1 MNMGGTDMT
10 SQEIHENL
18 SHPVIDSDAHW
29 LGFGPL
35 LKERVAKI
43 GGRKVAECFTGFQEL
58 IGGPL
63 QMTAEER
70 RFRRVAHM
78 GFWQVPMANTID
90 RATAMMPGLLY
101 ERLDELGL
109 DFCVMYPTDGPTA
122 GGDDALRLAAMRAF
136 NIFCAEYFADYAD
149 RLTPVALIPTN
160 HPEEAIAELEYTTG
174 ELGMKAAL
182 LAAMIPR
189 DVPSVADGGHKGA
202 VRLGPWYDTL
212 GLDSAY
218 DYDPVWQKCV
228 DLGIA
233 PTFHSSGRGYVLR
246 RSPSNFTYNHIGH
259 FASSGEAICKSLFL
273 SGVTRRFPDLN
284 FAFLEGGS
292 HYACQL
298 FADLISHWH
307 VRSAKALELLDPA
320 NMDHEALIELGRK
333 HGPPGMAELLVD
345 RESALY
351 ASMAPNVSTGTGG
364 EPDLDDFAACKIESE
379 EDFKALFDNFYF
391 GCEAD
396 DRMNASAFND
406 KVNPLGAKVNALF
419 SSDIGHFDVQN
430 MNEVLEEAHELVDD
444 GVMSDEDFRDFTFVN
459 PVDFWSRGNPRFF
472 DGTVV
477 ENQVAELRAARKS
490 TAQATPS

>member
-1 MNMGGTDMT
+1 MT
-10 SQEIHENL
+10 SQTIHDNL

-35 LKERVAKI
+35 LQERIAKI
-43 GGRKVAECFTGFQEL
+43 GGRKVAECFKGYRDL
-58 IGGPL
+58 IGAPL
-63 QMTAEER
+63 QMTPEER
-70 RFRRVAHM
+70 RFKRVAHM
-78 GFWQVPMANTID
+78 GFWQVPMANTMD

-109 DFCVMYPTDGPTA
+109 DYCVMYPTDGPSA
-122 GGDDALRLAAMRAF
+122 GKDDALRVAAIRAF
-136 NIFCAEYFADYAD
+136 NIFSAELFADYAD
-149 RLTPVALIPTN
+149 RVTPVAVIPTN
-160 HPEEAIAELEYTTG
+160 HPEEAIAELEYVTG
-174 ELGMKAAL
+174 DLGMKAAL
-182 LAAMIPR
+182 FSAMIPR
-189 DVPSVADGGHKGA
+189 DVPGEDEGGDAGA

-228 DLGIA
+228 ELGIA

-259 FASSGEAICKSLFL
+259 FASAGEAICKSLL
-273 SGVTRRFPDLN
+273 LNGVTRRFPNLN

-298 FADLISHWH
+298 LADLIGHWN
-307 VRSAKALELLDPA
+307 VRNRDALALLDPA
-320 NMDHEALIELGRK
+320 NLEHESLIELGRK
-333 HGPPGMAELLVD
+333 YGPPGMAELLVD

-351 ASMAPNVSTGTGG
+351 ASMAPEVSVGTGG
-364 EPDLDDFAACKIESE
+364 EPDLDDFAHCQIESV
-379 EDFKALFDNFYF
+379 EDFKVLFSNFYF

-406 KVNPLGAKVNALF
+406 KVNPLGAKINALF
-419 SSDIGHFDVQN
+419 SSDIGHFDVQH

-444 GVMSDEDFRDFTFVN
+444 GVMSDDDFRDFTFVN
-459 PVDFWSRGNPRFF
+459 PVAFWSRGNPRFF
-472 DGTVV
+472 EDTVI
-477 ENQVAELRAARKS
+477 QDPVADLLSSQIE
-490 TAQATPS
+490 